1 MFNPISIRSALSMA
15 LLGLSAT
22 SFQAH
27 AADDETL
34 RVAIHSD
41 VASINPGV
49 NRDANA
55 DMVVAHIAE
64 GLVAYGDDLAIK
76 PMLAESWTSNADH
89 TVYEFKLRKGVK
101 FQNGKDLTAK
111 DIVWNFER
119 YLKPNTAFQCVNR
132 YNGKVDSELKSVDA
146 VDDST
151 VRFSFA
157 APAPNFVITMATIQ
171 CTPWILSPESV
182 DADGKFVKPIG
193 TGPYAF
199 SKWERG
205 RYLDLTRFD
214 DYVAL
219 PGDAAGLVGNK
230 KGHVKTIQFMTVPDS
245 STRTNG
251 LLSGEIDFIDEVEPT
266 GVKDLEAKGMKVNVQ
281 QTPSWMV
288 LQIQS
293 TSDKLKDPQ
302 MRQAIAHAIDLKQ
315 LATAI
320 GEGIY
325 APNPS
330 VIAPNTI
337 YSDNQ
342 ASAWPAYDPAKAQ
355 ELLTKAGYKGEP
367 ISLLVANRQN
377 RVQVATIVQAFL
389 AASGINAQLEV
400 RDWATQLD
408 QYRRGAYELAV
419 FAYSAR
425 LDPLLS
431 FQSMIGD
438 KKADAARQWDDAKAE
453 DLLSQVSAKSDVE
466 ERKKLFNELNTL
478 MGEQVPILGL
488 VNLPSITAAGPKVN
502 DFKGWAGD
510 TLRFWTI
517 SKEQ

>member
-1 MFNPISIRSALSMA
+1 
-15 LLGLSAT
+15 
-22 SFQAH
+22 
-27 AADDETL
+27 
-34 RVAIHSD
+34 
-41 VASINPGV
+41 
-49 NRDANA
+49 
-55 DMVVAHIAE
+55 
-64 GLVAYGDDLAIK
+64 
-76 PMLAESWTSNADH
+76 
-89 TVYEFKLRKGVK
+89 
-101 FQNGKDLTAK
+101 
-111 DIVWNFER
+111 
-119 YLKPNTAFQCVNR
+119 
-132 YNGKVDSELKSVDA
+132 
-146 VDDST
+146 
-151 VRFSFA
+151 
-157 APAPNFVITMATIQ
+157 
-171 CTPWILSPESV
+171 
-182 DADGKFVKPIG
+182 
-193 TGPYAF
+193 
-199 SKWERG
+199 
-205 RYLDLTRFD
+205 
-214 DYVAL
+214 
-219 PGDAAGLVGNK
+219 
-230 KGHVKTIQFMTVPDS
+230 MTVPDS

-302 MRQAIAHAIDLKQ
+302 MRQAIAHAIDLNQ
-315 LATAI
+315 LATAMRAFMRQTRRSLHQTQSI
-320 GEGIY
+320 RIIRRL
-325 APNPS
+325 P
-330 VIAPNTI
+330 
-337 YSDNQ
+337 
-342 ASAWPAYDPAKAQ
+342 PAYDPAKAQ

-438 KKADAARQWDDAKAE
+438 KKVDAARQWDDAKAE
-453 DLLSQVSAKSDVE
+453 DLLKQVSAKSDVE

-517 SKEQ
+517 SKAQ

>member
-1 MFNPISIRSALSMA
+1 MFNPTSIRAAFSIA
-15 LLGLSAT
+15 LLGLCAT
-22 SFQAH
+22 SFQVH
-27 AADDETL
+27 AADDEIL
-34 RVAIHSD
+34 RVAFHSD

-49 NRDANA
+49 NRDANS
-55 DMVVAHIAE
+55 DVVVAHIAE

-76 PMLAESWTSNADH
+76 PMLAESWTANADH

-111 DIVWNFER
+111 DVVWNFER
-119 YLKPNTAFQCVNR
+119 YLTPETGFQCVNR
-132 YNGKVDSELKSVDA
+132 YNGKVDSKLKSVEA
-146 VDDST
+146 VDDGT

-182 DADGKFVKPIG
+182 GADGKFIKPIG

-205 RYLDLTRFD
+205 RFLDLTRFD
-214 DYVAL
+214 DYAAL
-219 PGDAAGLVGNK
+219 SGAADGLAGNK
-230 KGHVKTIQFMTVPDS
+230 KGYVKTIEFMTVPDS
-245 STRTNG
+245 SMRTNG

-266 GVKDLEAKGMKVNVQ
+266 GLMDLEAKGMKVNVQ
-281 QTPSWMV
+281 QTPAWMV

-293 TSDKLKDPQ
+293 DSAKLKDPQ
-302 MRQAIAHAIDLKQ
+302 LRQAIAHSIDLDQ
-315 LATAI
+315 LAAAI
-320 GEGIY
+320 GEGMY
-325 APNPS
+325 TPNPS
-330 VIAPNTI
+330 VVAPNTI

-342 ASAWPAYDPAKAQ
+342 ATAWPAYDPAKAQ

-377 RVQVATIVQAFL
+377 RVQVATIIQAFL

-453 DLLSQVSAKSDVE
+453 ELLKQVSATSDVD
-466 ERKKLFNELNTL
+466 ERKKLFNELNKL
-478 MGEQVPILGL
+478 MAEQVPILGL
-488 VNLPSITAAGPKVN
+488 VNLPSITATGPKVN
-502 DFKGWAGD
+502 DYKGWAGD
-510 TLRFWTI
+510 TDRFWTV
-517 SKEQ
+517 SKTR